1 MSRWPPRGQINVIFD
16 GLCSRKLGWLQFHGD
31 MIRPPGVDAFPR
43 LCTAVADS
51 DNVAGMRLTRLQ
63 IMAAATPA
71 VLASLWTLDARAANN
86 AYAVDAADISE
97 VGSCKVESWIST
109 ATNTD
114 FSAVANPSCA
124 VDIFRPVELSL
135 LTNRFRSDGDWSTN
149 IVPKAKTNLV
159 PTGIGKFG
167 FSFYAAGSFD
177 ALTGENLAL
186 FAVVPATFRL
196 SETMRINLNAGWL
209 WNRAVDRHYLTYGVG
224 FDWKF
229 TDVLQWTI
237 ETFGQAGA
245 ADIPRVVRPRFQ
257 TGVRY
262 RPNEIFSV
270 DVIYGRNINGENAN
284 WITIGTTVRFPE
296 LENPVRERSGH
307 L

>member
-1 MSRWPPRGQINVIFD
+1 M
-16 GLCSRKLGWLQFHGD
+16 GLGSKGAEC
-31 MIRPPGVDAFPR
+31 V
-43 LCTAVADS
+43 
-51 DNVAGMRLTRLQ
+51 
-63 IMAAATPA
+63 AAAVIS
-71 VLASLWTLDARAANN
+71 VLLADDARAANG

-97 VGSCKVESWIST
+97 VGSCKDESWISA

-124 VDIFRPVELSL
+124 VNIFRPVELSL
-135 LTNRFRSDGDWSTN
+135 QSVRSRSDGDWSTT
-149 IVPKAKTNLV
+149 IAPKAKTNIA
-159 PTGIGKFG
+159 PTGIGRLG
-167 FSFYAAGSFD
+167 FSFFAGGSFD
-177 ALTGENLAL
+177 VLTGESLSA

-196 SETMRINLNAGWL
+196 SETMRINFNGGWL
-209 WNRAVDRHYLTYGVG
+209 WDRVADRHYLTYGLG

-237 ETFGQAGA
+237 EAFGQAGA
-245 ADIPRVVRPRFQ
+245 SDIPSVVRPRFQ

-270 DVIYGRNINGENAN
+270 DVIYGRNITGENAN
-284 WITIGTTVRFPE
+284 WLTVGTTIRFPV
-296 LENPVRERSGH
+296 PDSKPARERTGH

>member
-1 MSRWPPRGQINVIFD
+1 
-16 GLCSRKLGWLQFHGD
+16 
-31 MIRPPGVDAFPR
+31 
-43 LCTAVADS
+43 
-51 DNVAGMRLTRLQ
+51 
-63 IMAAATPA
+63 MAISTLPA
-71 VLASLWTLDARAANN
+71 IPNDARAANG

-97 VGSCKVESWIST
+97 VGSCKVESWISA

-124 VDIFRPVELSL
+124 VNIFRPVELSL
-135 LTNRFRSDGDWSTN
+135 QSVRSRSDGDWSTT
-149 IVPKAKTNLV
+149 IAPKAKTNIA
-159 PTGIGKFG
+159 PTGIGRLG
-167 FSFYAAGSFD
+167 FSFFAGGSFD
-177 ALTGENLAL
+177 VLTGENLTA
-186 FAVVPATFRL
+186 FAVVPATYRL
-196 SETMRINLNAGWL
+196 SETMRINVNAGWL
-209 WNRAVDRHYLTYGVG
+209 WDRTVDRHYLTYGLG

-245 ADIPRVVRPRFQ
+245 SDVPSVVRPRFQ

-270 DVIYGRNINGENAN
+270 DVIYGRNITGENAN
-284 WITIGTTVRFPE
+284 WLTIGTTIRFPAPE
-296 LENPVRERSGH
+296 GKPARERTGH